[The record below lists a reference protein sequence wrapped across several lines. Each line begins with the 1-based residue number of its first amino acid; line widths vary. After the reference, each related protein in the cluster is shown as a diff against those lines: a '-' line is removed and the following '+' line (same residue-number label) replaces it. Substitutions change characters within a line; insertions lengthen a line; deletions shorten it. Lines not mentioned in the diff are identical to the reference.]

1 MAPVYSTSLILS
13 QWWRDIWAEW
23 NQMRWK
29 TRLCANGSFKV
40 TIELRGVGR
49 PVTWITQLRKIGPHP
64 IFPIS
69 LKWDWVRSN
78 SNQPFSL
85 SQENLKLVAREK
97 KTISTCHQADSKWIF
112 RPGDQGCVSQG
123 RRGGMSRGG
132 RVEGGEGP
140 QGKSI
145 FRLTRSW
152 LAASLWGFALRF
164 ISGLTFNRIWLDL
177 NEQL

>member
-1 MAPVYSTSLILS
+1 M
-13 QWWRDIWAEW
+13 IWEAC
-23 NQMRWK
+23 
-29 TRLCANGSFKV
+29 LPSNGSFKV

-64 IFPIS
+64 IFPIR

-78 SNQPFSL
+78 SNIFSPPWEIWNWL
-85 SQENLKLVAREK
+85 REK
-97 KTISTCHQADSKWIF
+97 KTISTCHQPDSKWIF

-132 RVEGGEGP
+132 RVAGGEGP

-164 ISGLTFNRIWLDL
+164 ISRLTFNRIWLDL